1 MQMNYKKDGKFEK
14 LFPKTLSG
22 NVMFNNG
29 QTIEEWKMEIDN
41 YINKTEDKFEEL
53 WSGNDL
59 VTANSS
65 IIPSKKL
72 TECNN
77 GWLLVFKNSSSVNNF
92 SYHYIPKIH
101 LTLPRNLLLDGVKLL
116 TGSAG
121 GVIAHKYIFIEDNSI
136 KGHSS
141 NETGDNSKTELYK
154 IYEY

>member
-29 QTIEEWKMEIDN
+29 QTVEDWKMEIDN

-59 VTANSS
+59 VTPSS
-65 IIPSKKL
+65 NITPSKKL
-72 TECNN
+72 SDCNN
-77 GWLLVFKNSSSVNNF
+77 GWLLVFKNSASVNNF

-101 LTLPRNLLLDGVKLL
+101 LKLPRDLASDGVKLL
-116 TGSAG
+116 TGSSG
-121 GVIAHKYIFIEDNSI
+121 GAIAHKYIFIENNLI
-136 KGHSS
+136 KGFST
-141 NETGDNSKTELYK
+141 NETGDNAKTELYK